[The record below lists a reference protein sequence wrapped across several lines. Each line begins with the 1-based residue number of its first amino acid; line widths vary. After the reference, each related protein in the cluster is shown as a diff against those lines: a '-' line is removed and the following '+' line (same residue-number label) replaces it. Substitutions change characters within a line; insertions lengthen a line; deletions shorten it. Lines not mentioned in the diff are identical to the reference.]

1 MKDIT
6 KAKTILESGYTCVLV
21 KGKMSFTSKRN
32 GIVPMVKFLNDG
44 IGLEGFSVADK
55 IVGKAVAMLF
65 VLAKVKEVYAEVLSK
80 TAISVLEAN
89 GIAYSYKILTDNI
102 INRQGTGLCP
112 MEETV
117 KDIFDCK
124 QAYEKI
130 KVKLA
135 SLNIGF

>member
-6 KAKTILESGYTCVLV
+6 KAKTILESGNTCVLV

-32 GIVPMVKFLNDG
+32 GIVPMVKFLNDE

-80 TAISVLEAN
+80 TEISVLEAN
-89 GIAYSYKILTDNI
+89 GISYSYKILTDNI

-135 SLNIGF
+135 SLNISF

>member
-6 KAKTILESGYTCVLV
+6 KAKTILESGNTCVLV
-21 KGKMSFTSKRN
+21 KGEMSLTSKQN
-32 GIVPMVKFLNDG
+32 GIVPMVKFLNDE

-89 GIAYSYKILTDNI
+89 GIPYSYKILTDNI

-135 SLNIGF
+135 SLNISF

>member
-44 IGLEGFSVADK
+44 IDLEGFSVADK

-65 VLAKVKEVYAEVLSK
+65 VLAEVKEMYAEVLSK

-117 KDIFDCK
+117 QDIFDCK

>member
-21 KGKMSFTSKRN
+21 KGEMSLTSKQN
-32 GIVPMVKFLNDG
+32 GIVPMVKFLNDE

-89 GIAYSYKILTDNI
+89 GIPYSYKILTDNI

-135 SLNIGF
+135 SLDISF

>member
-6 KAKTILESGYTCVLV
+6 KAKTILESGNTCVLV
-21 KGKMSFTSKRN
+21 KGEMSFTSKRN
-32 GIVPMVKFLNDG
+32 GIVPMVKFLNDE
-44 IGLEGFSVADK
+44 IDLEGFSVADK

-65 VLAKVKEVYAEVLSK
+65 VLAKVKEVCAEVLSK

-89 GIAYSYKILTDNI
+89 GISYSYKILTDNI

-112 MEETV
+112 MEETI

-135 SLNIGF
+135 SLNISF

>member
-32 GIVPMVKFLNDG
+32 GIVPMVKFLNDE
-44 IGLEGFSVADK
+44 IDLEGFSVADK

-65 VLAKVKEVYAEVLSK
+65 VLAEVKEVYAEVLSK

-135 SLNIGF
+135 SLNISF

>member
-32 GIVPMVKFLNDG
+32 GIVPMVKFLNDE
-44 IGLEGFSVADK
+44 IDLEGFSVADK

-65 VLAKVKEVYAEVLSK
+65 VLAEVKEMYAEVLSK

>member
-6 KAKTILESGYTCVLV
+6 KAKTILESGNTCVLV
-21 KGKMSFTSKRN
+21 KGKMRFTSKRN
-32 GIVPMVKFLNDG
+32 GIVPMVKFLDEG
-44 IGLEGFSVADK
+44 VDLEGFSVADK

-135 SLNIGF
+135 SLNISF

>member
-21 KGKMSFTSKRN
+21 KGEMSFTSKRN
-32 GIVPMVKFLNDG
+32 GIVPMVKFLNDE
-44 IGLEGFSVADK
+44 IDLEGFSVADK

>member
-21 KGKMSFTSKRN
+21 KGEMSFTSKRN
-32 GIVPMVKFLNDG
+32 GIVPMVKFLNDE
-44 IGLEGFSVADK
+44 IDLEGFSVADK

-89 GIAYSYKILTDNI
+89 GISYSYKILTDNI

-135 SLNIGF
+135 SLNISF

>member
-135 SLNIGF
+135 SLNISF

>member
-32 GIVPMVKFLNDG
+32 GIVPMVKFLNDE
-44 IGLEGFSVADK
+44 IDLEGFSVADK

-65 VLAKVKEVYAEVLSK
+65 VLAEVKEMYAEVLSK

-89 GIAYSYKILTDNI
+89 GIAYLYKILTDNI

-135 SLNIGF
+135 SLNISF

>member
-21 KGKMSFTSKRN
+21 KGEMSLTSKQN
-32 GIVPMVKFLNDG
+32 GIVPMVKFLNDE
-44 IGLEGFSVADK
+44 IDLEGFSVADK

>member
-32 GIVPMVKFLNDG
+32 GIVPMVKFLNDE
-44 IGLEGFSVADK
+44 IDLEGFSVADK

-65 VLAKVKEVYAEVLSK
+65 VLAEVKEVYAEVLSK

>member
-21 KGKMSFTSKRN
+21 KGKMSLTSKRN

-89 GIAYSYKILTDNI
+89 GISYSYKILSDNI

-135 SLNIGF
+135 SLNISF

>member
-21 KGKMSFTSKRN
+21 KGKMSLTSKRN

-89 GIAYSYKILTDNI
+89 GISYSYKILTDNI

-135 SLNIGF
+135 SLNISF

>member
-21 KGKMSFTSKRN
+21 KGKMSFTSKQN

>member
-21 KGKMSFTSKRN
+21 KGKMSLTSKRN

-65 VLAKVKEVYAEVLSK
+65 VLAKVEEVYAEVLSK

-89 GIAYSYKILTDNI
+89 GISYSYKILTDNI

-135 SLNIGF
+135 SLNISF

>member
-6 KAKTILESGYTCVLV
+6 KAKTILESGNTCVLV
-21 KGKMSFTSKRN
+21 KGEMSLTSKQN
-32 GIVPMVKFLNDG
+32 GIVPMVKFLNDE

-89 GIAYSYKILTDNI
+89 GIPYSYKILTDNI

>member
-6 KAKTILESGYTCVLV
+6 KAKTILESGNTCVLV
-21 KGKMSFTSKRN
+21 KGKMSFTSKQN
-32 GIVPMVKFLNDG
+32 GIVPMVKFLNDE

-102 INRQGTGLCP
+102 INRQGTGLCS

-135 SLNIGF
+135 SLNISF

>member
-21 KGKMSFTSKRN
+21 KGEMSFTSKRN

>member
-6 KAKTILESGYTCVLV
+6 KAKTILESGNACVLV
-21 KGKMSFTSKRN
+21 KGEMSLTSKQN
-32 GIVPMVKFLNDG
+32 GIVPMVKFLNDE

-89 GIAYSYKILTDNI
+89 GIPYSYKILTDNI

-135 SLNIGF
+135 SLNISF